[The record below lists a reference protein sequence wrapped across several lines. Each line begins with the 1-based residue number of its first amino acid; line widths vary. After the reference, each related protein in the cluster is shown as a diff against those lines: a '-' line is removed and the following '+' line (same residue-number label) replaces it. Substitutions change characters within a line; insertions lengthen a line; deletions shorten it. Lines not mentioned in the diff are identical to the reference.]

1 MEIFHKMISRV
12 ELFEWAYKIQIL
24 KKGTLVRECTLTVE
38 PVLTYLHGVFPDARQ
53 SCIIDRLFPLL
64 DCDLEVIVPCY
75 NWKNM

>member
-1 MEIFHKMISRV
+1 M
-12 ELFEWAYKIQIL
+12 
-24 KKGTLVRECTLTVE
+24 RECTLTVE

-53 SCIIDRLFPLL
+53 SCIIDRSFPLL